1 MRQARRGFDLRRGY
15 DWISRRAGRRT
26 GDLWNQTRPHGAWQ
40 SNRRRIASRRVRRA
54 RRNYGSTFARR
65 SCLPG
70 RDALRK
76 SARNGG
82 RPRAIA
88 GPGTNQWMEIAG
100 RTWRTIRTARAR
112 GHRAY
117 KNRHHISP
125 HWFNVLFVL
134 CPGPDSRSRQRAA
147 ERLED
152 VCEVFP
158 RLLGARRLFRAV
170 AIRDRIYFHSAYAR
184 RHRADRRSHARSAGK
199 LVARSGSVPR
209 DADSVPFH
217 SKALLGLGDI
227 SSLSLPAKS
236 RNLLLLRPE
245 I

>member
-1 MRQARRGFDLRRGY
+1 MHQARRGFDLRRGY

-26 GDLWNQTRPHGAWQ
+26 GDLWNQARPHGAWQ

-65 SCLPG
+65 SRLPG
-70 RDALRK
+70 GNTVRK

-88 GPGTNQWMEIAG
+88 GAGTNQWMEIAG

-125 HWFNVLFVL
+125 HWINVLFIL
-134 CPGPDSRSRQRAA
+134 CPGADSRSRQRAA
-147 ERLED
+147 ERLEN

-158 RLLGARRLFRAV
+158 HLPGARRLFRAV
-170 AIRDRIYFHSAYAR
+170 AIRDRIYFHSAHDGG
-184 RHRADRRSHARSAGK
+184 HRADESSLARSARE
-199 LVARSGSVPR
+199 LVGER
-209 DADSVPFH
+209 F
-217 SKALLGLGDI
+217 
-227 SSLSLPAKS
+227 
-236 RNLLLLRPE
+236 
-245 I
+245 